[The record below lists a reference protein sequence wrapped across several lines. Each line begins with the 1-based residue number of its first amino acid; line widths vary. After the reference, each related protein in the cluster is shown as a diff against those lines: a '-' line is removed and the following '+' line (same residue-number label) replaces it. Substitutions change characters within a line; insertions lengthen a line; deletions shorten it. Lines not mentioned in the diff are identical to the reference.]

1 MFTCLIGDGRLRLY
15 HLETDRDLVTM
26 MTIRSVEEEETVMK
40 MDDFHVA
47 LDHEMKMKM
56 TMRMYQR
63 QDQLVRDPDLEMMT
77 NNVKDPDLEM
87 ILGDKI
93 DLDQETMI
101 MIMWIGA
108 QYILVDYD
116 PSTLLAIKG
125 QHTRRRV
132 HLQN

>member
-1 MFTCLIGDGRLRLY
+1 
-15 HLETDRDLVTM
+15 M
-26 MTIRSVEEEETVMK
+26 MTAKT
-40 MDDFHVA
+40 
-47 LDHEMKMKM
+47 
-56 TMRMYQR
+56 TMYRRQKRR

-108 QYILVDYD
+108 QFILVDYD

-125 QHTRRRV
+125 QRTQRRV
-132 HLQN
+132 HHRS